1 MMKNTLW
8 SANYERGELM
18 RDYSRQMIP
27 VFQGENGKEAYIR
40 ILKAKSKQKKYD
52 LKAEQEKAKRDLKE
66 RGINV

>member
-1 MMKNTLW
+1 
-8 SANYERGELM
+8 M

-27 VFQGENGKEAYIR
+27 VFQGEKGKEAYIR